1 MISIF
6 TSSHFI
12 NFPPTLPYAYA
23 ANKSPLIT
31 VSLKFCYQI
40 TANIRGSSSLLS
52 FSVVSDPF
60 TISYSYTYPI
70 GLLCHTVSWLC
81 SLHVMPSQSHLLS
94 LPHFSLFH
102 FQNFCSPEQKLSPQL
117 PPGHQRTNRQVNLPT
132 CFSPPLVQIFPL
144 RSITHVF
151 KLVFVVKCKNTV
163 KDPSNLEGT
172 RHFRR

>member
-1 MISIF
+1 MLKHLRPHTPLPPSEPGPPRLWLHVCSTRGQAVLNRKIEHIPSFVFTFPLPHVSYHPHVSSICMISIF

-102 FQNFCSPEQKLSPQL
+102 FRNFCSPE
-117 PPGHQRTNRQVNLPT
+117 
-132 CFSPPLVQIFPL
+132 
-144 RSITHVF
+144 
-151 KLVFVVKCKNTV
+151 
-163 KDPSNLEGT
+163 
-172 RHFRR
+172 